1 MSVDRFYL
9 HKDGKEMYN
18 SSDLKKK
25 NWKEGGLSIVF
36 YLNKNGKK
44 EVLSIVIHSKKP
56 SMKEVCRS
64 FFYLHKNGKEIYNF
78 SNLKIKLEQRKVC
91 RTLFF

>member
-18 SSDLKKK
+18 SSDLKK
-25 NWKEGGLSIVF
+25 NWKEGGLSNVVSFFKYNNNGRLSIVF

-44 EVLSIVIHSKKP
+44 KEGLSIVFI
-56 SMKEVCRS
+56 
-64 FFYLHKNGKEIYNF
+64 
-78 SNLKIKLEQRKVC
+78 
-91 RTLFF
+91 